1 MELSSPAAYALA
13 STEQNAMRRRFGFA
27 MLFAGAAFAVTAT
40 AGEIG
45 IRTYRSDDT
54 LLRIGPYAFETGKT
68 LDLSVGIGSSAFRG
82 ADDPPNVIWTLG
94 DRGPNIECKE
104 MMAVAGVE
112 LTCRDTKNGRVYP
125 APSYAPS
132 IYRVMLL
139 DDGTFRVTDVI
150 TLKDR
155 DGHPLNGMPL
165 PLRTATTETPLD
177 GRGKRLEQSLRG
189 IDAEGLVRLSDGSF
203 WVGEENAPSL
213 AHFSADG
220 RMIERHVP
228 AGTESEFA
236 GAPYKTL
243 GSLPAIIAKRQGN
256 RGIEGIATSP
266 DENFLYFIMQSPLAN
281 PDTATFQQSRN
292 TRLFKLERAT
302 MTVVGEYV
310 YTLDDPQSFRRD
322 PSRRQSDP
330 RISELMAIGLDRLI
344 VLERTEQTT
353 KLYEIEISGATDI
366 AGSRWDRST
375 PPTLEQT
382 DLAAAEIVAVK
393 KTLRFDTAEHRE
405 IVGKTEGMAL
415 LGDGALAMI
424 NDDDFGITGSRTVI
438 AVVRGTGVAR
448 R

>member
-1 MELSSPAAYALA
+1 M
-13 STEQNAMRRRFGFA
+13 
-27 MLFAGAAFAVTAT
+27 
-40 AGEIG
+40 
-45 IRTYRSDDT
+45 
-54 LLRIGPYAFETGKT
+54 
-68 LDLSVGIGSSAFRG
+68 
-82 ADDPPNVIWTLG
+82 WTLG
-94 DRGPNIECKE
+94 DRGPNIECKD

-125 APSYAPS
+125 APSYTPS

-189 IDAEGLVRLSDGSF
+189 IDAEALVRLADGSF

-236 GAPYKTL
+236 GAPYPTR

-256 RGIEGIATSP
+256 RGIEGIAISP
-266 DENFLYFIMQSPLAN
+266 DENFFYFIMQSPLAN
-281 PDTATFQQSRN
+281 PDTATFLQARN

-302 MTVVGEYV
+302 MKVVGEYV

-322 PSRRQSDP
+322 PSRKQSDP

-353 KLYEIEISGATDI
+353 KLYEIEIPGASNI
-366 AGSRWDRST
+366 AGDRWDGST

-382 DLAAAEIVAVK
+382 DLATTEIVAVK

-405 IVGKTEGMAL
+405 IVGKTEGMTL

-424 NDDDFGITGSRTVI
+424 NDDDFGITGGRTVI
-438 AVVRGTGVAR
+438 AVVRGTGIAR